1 MKIIT
6 SNPIFESDNDK
17 SPSDMYYEARGRR
30 RGKKLKRGL
39 KKAVGYIPAVAVGRA
54 ISDSFSNAD
63 DFGPQLPS
71 STPSFPGPYSN
82 EFLQSQQNKGLTWDK
97 VKGAWTKA
105 QESGLI
111 DKGMQLFGGL
121 FGKGKPKGKPPI
133 STGGNTKPPTKKKEK
148 GMSTTTIVLIG
159 VGVLVAGFAIYKLSK
174 K

>member
-6 SNPIFESDNDK
+6 SNPVFQSDNEK
-17 SPSDMYYEARGRR
+17 SPSDMYYNNDGQ
-30 RGKKLKRGL
+30 
-39 KKAVGYIPAVAVGRA
+39 Y
-54 ISDSFSNAD
+54 
-63 DFGPQLPS
+63 GPQLPS
-71 STPSFPGPYSN
+71 STPTPSFPGPYSP
-82 EFLQSQQNKGLTWDK
+82 EFMQSPQFIQSQQKKGLTWDK

-133 STGGNTKPPTKKKEK
+133 STGGNNRPPTKKKEK
-148 GMSTTTIVLIG
+148 EEGISTTTIVLIG

-174 K
+174 NK

>member
-6 SNPIFESDNDK
+6 SNPVFQSGNDK
-17 SPSDMYYEARGRR
+17 SPSDMYYNFNPG
-30 RGKKLKRGL
+30 
-39 KKAVGYIPAVAVGRA
+39 A
-54 ISDSFSNAD
+54 IAMSAQNAA
-63 DFGPQLPS
+63 QNASQYQS
-71 STPSFPGPYSN
+71 SQAG
-82 EFLQSQQNKGLTWDK
+82 KGLTWDK
-97 VKGAWTKA
+97 AKGAWVKA
-105 QESGLI
+105 KESGLI

-133 STGGNTKPPTKKKEK
+133 STGGNTRPPTKKKDK

>member
-6 SNPIFESDNDK
+6 SNPVFQSGSDK
-17 SPSDMYYEARGRR
+17 SPSDMYYNNDGQ
-30 RGKKLKRGL
+30 
-39 KKAVGYIPAVAVGRA
+39 
-54 ISDSFSNAD
+54 
-63 DFGPQLPS
+63 FGPQLPS
-71 STPSFPGPYSN
+71 STPTPSFPGPYSN
-82 EFLQSQQNKGLTWDK
+82 EFLQSQQKKGLTWDK

-133 STGGNTKPPTKKKEK
+133 STGGDNRPPAKKKDE